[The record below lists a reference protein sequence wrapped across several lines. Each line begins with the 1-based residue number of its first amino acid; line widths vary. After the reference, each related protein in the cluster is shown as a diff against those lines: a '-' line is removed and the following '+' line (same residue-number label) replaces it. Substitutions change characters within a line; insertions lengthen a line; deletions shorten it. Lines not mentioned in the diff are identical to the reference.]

1 MIKNKLSVIIPVYN
15 EEKTVI
21 QTLKRI
27 QETYD
32 KRVDYE
38 IIVINDGSYDDTP
51 NLLKSNTDLYH
62 QLINNKNKNI
72 TQGGDVWVTYL
83 KHEVECK

>member
-62 QLINNKNKNI
+62 QLINNKNNFGK
-72 TQGGDVWVTYL
+72 GYAVKKD
-83 KHEVECK
+83 